1 MSSLTLSKEEEKR
14 LKGLGF
20 LNNKGT
26 DNFSARIL
34 TVNGKVTA
42 AQHRAMA
49 DAAETFGNGILTFT
63 TRQTVEVQGIPYEG
77 YHDVKLPHK
86 FKIAVGGCPNNCV
99 KPNLNDLGIIGQR
112 IPHFKAELCK
122 GCKKCSVDAVC
133 PMGAAKVSDNK
144 LHIDENVCIHCVRLQ
159 TERMGLK
166 FLLAD
171 AGGRRFLMVVH

>member
-63 TRQTVEVQGIPYEG
+63 TRQTVEVQGIPYE
-77 YHDVKLPHK
+77 
-86 FKIAVGGCPNNCV
+86 
-99 KPNLNDLGIIGQR
+99 
-112 IPHFKAELCK
+112 
-122 GCKKCSVDAVC
+122 KKE
-133 PMGAAKVSDNK
+133 PPVSMDFW
-144 LHIDENVCIHCVRLQ
+144 IRLRFQ
-159 TERMGLK
+159 
-166 FLLAD
+166 
-171 AGGRRFLMVVH
+171 RRFINVFMRGIMM

>member
-49 DAAETFGNGILTFT
+49 DAAEKFGNGILTFT
-63 TRQTVEVQGIPYEG
+63 TRQTVEVQGIPYE
-77 YHDVKLPHK
+77 KLEE
-86 FKIAVGGCPNNCV
+86 FQEFVEDACIVIGGTC
-99 KPNLNDLGIIGQR
+99 
-112 IPHFKAELCK
+112 A
-122 GCKKCSVDAVC
+122 
-133 PMGAAKVSDNK
+133 
-144 LHIDENVCIHCVRLQ
+144 
-159 TERMGLK
+159 
-166 FLLAD
+166 
-171 AGGRRFLMVVH
+171 

>member
-63 TRQTVEVQGIPYEG
+63 TRQTVEVQGIPYE
-77 YHDVKLPHK
+77 KLEE
-86 FKIAVGGCPNNCV
+86 FQEFVENAGMAIGGT
-99 KPNLNDLGIIGQR
+99 G
-112 IPHFKAELCK
+112 
-122 GCKKCSVDAVC
+122 
-133 PMGAAKVSDNK
+133 AKV
-144 LHIDENVCIHCVRLQ
+144 RP
-159 TERMGLK
+159 
-166 FLLAD
+166 
-171 AGGRRFLMVVH
+171 VVSCK

>member
-49 DAAETFGNGILTFT
+49 DAAETFGNGILT
-63 TRQTVEVQGIPYEG
+63 
-77 YHDVKLPHK
+77 LPRDK
-86 FKIAVGGCPNNCV
+86 QLKYRVFLMKNWKSFRSLSRMPVW
-99 KPNLNDLGIIGQR
+99 L
-112 IPHFKAELCK
+112 
-122 GCKKCSVDAVC
+122 SV
-133 PMGAAKVSDNK
+133 
-144 LHIDENVCIHCVRLQ
+144 VRA
-159 TERMGLK
+159 LK
-166 FLLAD
+166 F
-171 AGGRRFLMVVH
+171 VP

>member
-63 TRQTVEVQGIPYEG
+63 RVFLMKNWKSFRSLSRMPVW
-77 YHDVKLPHK
+77 L
-86 FKIAVGGCPNNCV
+86 
-99 KPNLNDLGIIGQR
+99 
-112 IPHFKAELCK
+112 
-122 GCKKCSVDAVC
+122 SV
-133 PMGAAKVSDNK
+133 
-144 LHIDENVCIHCVRLQ
+144 VRA
-159 TERMGLK
+159 LK
-166 FLLAD
+166 F
-171 AGGRRFLMVVH
+171 VP

>member
-49 DAAETFGNGILTFT
+49 DAAEKLIEIVEGVTSERWVGERGQSIETNYKRMRWDHGWNVRFRLERG
-63 TRQTVEVQGIPYEG
+63 RQI
-77 YHDVKLPHK
+77 
-86 FKIAVGGCPNNCV
+86 
-99 KPNLNDLGIIGQR
+99 
-112 IPHFKAELCK
+112 
-122 GCKKCSVDAVC
+122 
-133 PMGAAKVSDNK
+133 
-144 LHIDENVCIHCVRLQ
+144 
-159 TERMGLK
+159 
-166 FLLAD
+166 
-171 AGGRRFLMVVH
+171 

>member
-63 TRQTVEVQGIPYEG
+63 TRQTVEVQGIPYEKTGRVSGVCRECRYG
-77 YHDVKLPHK
+77 Y
-86 FKIAVGGCPNNCV
+86 
-99 KPNLNDLGIIGQR
+99 R
-112 IPHFKAELCK
+112 WY
-122 GCKKCSVDAVC
+122 
-133 PMGAAKVSDNK
+133 
-144 LHIDENVCIHCVRLQ
+144 
-159 TERMGLK
+159 
-166 FLLAD
+166 
-171 AGGRRFLMVVH
+171 GR

>member
-49 DAAETFGNGILTFT
+49 DAA
-63 TRQTVEVQGIPYEG
+63 
-77 YHDVKLPHK
+77 
-86 FKIAVGGCPNNCV
+86 
-99 KPNLNDLGIIGQR
+99 
-112 IPHFKAELCK
+112 
-122 GCKKCSVDAVC
+122 
-133 PMGAAKVSDNK
+133 
-144 LHIDENVCIHCVRLQ
+144 
-159 TERMGLK
+159 
-166 FLLAD
+166 
-171 AGGRRFLMVVH
+171 

>member
-63 TRQTVEVQGIPYEG
+63 TRQTVEVQGIPYE
-77 YHDVKLPHK
+77 KLEEVSPARDT
-86 FKIAVGGCPNNCV
+86 F
-99 KPNLNDLGIIGQR
+99 DLMVW
-112 IPHFKAELCK
+112 L
-122 GCKKCSVDAVC
+122 SV
-133 PMGAAKVSDNK
+133 
-144 LHIDENVCIHCVRLQ
+144 VRA
-159 TERMGLK
+159 LK
-166 FLLAD
+166 F
-171 AGGRRFLMVVH
+171 VP

>member
-42 AQHRAMA
+42 AQHRAIA

-63 TRQTVEVQGIPYEG
+63 TRQTVEVQGILM
-77 YHDVKLPHK
+77 KNWKSFRSL
-86 FKIAVGGCPNNCV
+86 
-99 KPNLNDLGIIGQR
+99 
-112 IPHFKAELCK
+112 
-122 GCKKCSVDAVC
+122 S
-133 PMGAAKVSDNK
+133 
-144 LHIDENVCIHCVRLQ
+144 
-159 TERMGLK
+159 RMP
-166 FLLAD
+166 
-171 AGGRRFLMVVH
+171 V

>member
-63 TRQTVEVQGIPYEG
+63 TRQTVEVQGIPYE
-77 YHDVKLPHK
+77 KLEE
-86 FKIAVGGCPNNCV
+86 FQEFVENAVEDMTNSLLTTSGS
-99 KPNLNDLGIIGQR
+99 KLLTE
-112 IPHFKAELCK
+112 K
-122 GCKKCSVDAVC
+122 SVSWC
-133 PMGAAKVSDNK
+133 
-144 LHIDENVCIHCVRLQ
+144 
-159 TERMGLK
+159 
-166 FLLAD
+166 
-171 AGGRRFLMVVH
+171 